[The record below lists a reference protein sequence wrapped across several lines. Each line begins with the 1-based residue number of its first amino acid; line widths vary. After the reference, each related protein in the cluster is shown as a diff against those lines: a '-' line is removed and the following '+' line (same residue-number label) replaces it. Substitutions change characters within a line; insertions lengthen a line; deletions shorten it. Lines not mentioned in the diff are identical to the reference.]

1 MQKTEPDSRSL
12 SYAVKDGVYYSI
24 MAGIGESY
32 ISPFAIFLKAT
43 NSQIAFLASIPPL
56 LGALVQIISVS
67 ILNRM
72 KDRMTVI
79 LTGVIAQALT
89 WIPIFLL
96 PFLFK
101 PYAPYLLIIS
111 VTAYFT
117 FGNLSTPAWNSLM
130 GDIVPEKTRS
140 SYFGYRNKMMSI
152 FTLGALSLGGL
163 ILHGTEKIGNPWTGF
178 SLLFA
183 AGLTARLIS
192 AYYLS
197 RMSNPSY
204 EIDDKDDFGLIEFF
218 ADFRHSSFVRFVVYT
233 GLMHFSVMV
242 AAPFFSVYMLRD
254 LRFSYLQFMLVS
266 AVAVLVQYFTLHN
279 WGKFGDKFGNRMIL
293 VITGFTLPLVPVL
306 WLFSANFYYILL
318 IQMLAGFSWAGF
330 SLSMGNF
337 IFDAIPQP
345 KRAKSVAIFNMLNAV
360 GIFSGAAIGG
370 WLTRYIPVSISIQGF
385 SISMISN
392 LQWLFLISGVLRLF
406 MSISFLPAIREMREV
421 EPLTLRE
428 LIFRV
433 SSIRPI
439 SGLKFDLF
447 TGNQRGK
454 KRTKG
459 DQ

>member
-56 LGALVQIISVS
+56 LGALVQ
-67 ILNRM
+67 L
-72 KDRMTVI
+72 
-79 LTGVIAQALT
+79 
-89 WIPIFLL
+89 IP
-96 PFLFK
+96 
-101 PYAPYLLIIS
+101 
-111 VTAYFT
+111 AYC
-117 FGNLSTPAWNSLM
+117 
-130 GDIVPEKTRS
+130 
-140 SYFGYRNKMMSI
+140 
-152 FTLGALSLGGL
+152 
-163 ILHGTEKIGNPWTGF
+163 
-178 SLLFA
+178 
-183 AGLTARLIS
+183 
-192 AYYLS
+192 LS
-197 RMSNPSY
+197 RMSNPPY
-204 EIDDKDDFGLIEFF
+204 KIDDKDDFSLIEFF
-218 ADFRHSSFVRFVVYT
+218 ADFKHSSFVRFVVYT

-345 KRAKSVAIFNMLNAV
+345 KRAKSVAIFNVLNAV

-385 SISMISN
+385 SILMISN

-454 KRTKG
+454 KGTKD